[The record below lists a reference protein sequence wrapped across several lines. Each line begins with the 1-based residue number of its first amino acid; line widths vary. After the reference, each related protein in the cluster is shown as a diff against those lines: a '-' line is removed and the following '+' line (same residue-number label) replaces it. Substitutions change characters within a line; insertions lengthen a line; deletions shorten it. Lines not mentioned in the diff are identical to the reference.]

1 MICTI
6 ENESNFTLGIKAKNL
21 FLLKKHGICVPPF
34 FCISEDDA
42 FRAADFAASYLR
54 SCESVSVRSC
64 ANAEDGEN
72 TSFAGQFHTELN
84 VPMNKIN
91 AAVKKVCAIPSGE
104 GFREYCRQNNIRS
117 EKIHLHAI
125 VQQMIDAD
133 HSGVI
138 FTANPQGILNET
150 VIVIGSGTGDN
161 VVEDRTD
168 TTTYFYNR
176 TDNMYYQETSRTSS
190 PHISETLSG

>member
-1 MICTI
+1 
-6 ENESNFTLGIKAKNL
+6 
-21 FLLKKHGICVPPF
+21 
-34 FCISEDDA
+34 
-42 FRAADFAASYLR
+42 
-54 SCESVSVRSC
+54 
-64 ANAEDGEN
+64 
-72 TSFAGQFHTELN
+72 
-84 VPMNKIN
+84 MNKIN